1 MEREK
6 LWKWTFDKKYKAIWP
21 VKKTKRN
28 TLNES
33 FTGTNQSPV
42 DENMQE
48 DFVERDNS
56 VDRGVGQVDQSVD
69 ETFSIVDNTFEEEQA
84 SQEQASVTFTE
95 PDSVPQTAIK
105 PEDDRSRNN
114 IGTTRAGVTT
124 ADQTQTAHQS
134 YINTEVRNSSINDQK
149 LSTNHRPQ
157 NSSVDRPA
165 VSTTRAS
172 IKDPLPRKSQYE

>member
-1 MEREK
+1 MDMEREAKRNRVDKEMKVAKKIVDRKAKQTRRWQKRFDECMEREK
-6 LWKWTFDKKYKAIWP
+6 LWKWTFDKKYKAIMISGGNNRSA
-21 VKKTKRN
+21 KKTKRN

-33 FTGTNQSPV
+33 FTGTNQSPA

-48 DFVERDNS
+48 DSVEQDNL
-56 VDRGVGQVDQSVD
+56 VDKGVGQVDQSVD

-114 IGTTRAGVTT
+114 VGTTRAGATT
-124 ADQTQTAHQS
+124 ADQT
-134 YINTEVRNSSINDQK
+134 
-149 LSTNHRPQ
+149 
-157 NSSVDRPA
+157 
-165 VSTTRAS
+165 
-172 IKDPLPRKSQYE
+172 